1 MIEPTIT
8 CPSCK
13 SEIKLT
19 ESLAGPLIEQTRKQ
33 FTEQLTAKDRQ
44 IEQAQLALTV
54 EKQNVEKEREAIDA
68 TVAKRLDEQRAQI
81 ALEEAARAKR
91 AVELD
96 VQGKDRQLA
105 ELNELLKS
113 REQRLAEAQAQQVE
127 FLKKQRELEDK
138 ARELDLTVQRQV
150 NEGLE
155 HVRAQAVRD
164 AEEAAAL
171 KVKERDTQI
180 ASMQQKIDE
189 LKRKAEQGSQ
199 QLQGEAQELV
209 IEDALRARFP
219 LDVIEPVGK
228 GEFGGDVL
236 QRVVNTSGQ
245 VCGSILWESKRT
257 GAWSDGWLT
266 KLKGDQRAAGADL
279 ALIVSQTLPKPIE
292 TFDLVDG
299 VWVTGSKCAMAVAGA
314 LRESLILMASV
325 KAAGEGQATKSA
337 LMYDYLT
344 GPRFRHRV
352 EAIVERF
359 SEMQDDLNRERR
371 ATMRQWAKRE
381 QQLQSVID
389 TTSGLYGDLQG
400 IAGRAMAEIETLSM
414 PLLGAADE
422 DAPEKD
428 GS

>member
-8 CPSCK
+8 CPSCQ

-33 FTEQLTAKDRQ
+33 FAQQLTAKDRQ
-44 IEQAQLALTV
+44 IEQAEQALTV
-54 EKQNVEKEREAIDA
+54 EKQKVEKEREGIEV
-68 TVAKRLDEQRAQI
+68 TVAKRLDDQRAQI

-96 VQGKDRQLA
+96 VQGKDRELA
-105 ELNELLKS
+105 ELNELLKA
-113 REQRLAEAQAQQVE
+113 RDEKLAKAQAQEAE
-127 FLKKQRELEDK
+127 FLKKQRELEEK
-138 ARELDLTVQRQV
+138 ARELDLSVQRQV
-150 NEGLE
+150 NEALGG
-155 HVRAQAVRD
+155 VREQAVRD

-180 ASMQQKIDE
+180 ASMQQKIEE

-219 LDVIEPVGK
+219 LDLIEPVGK

-257 GAWSDGWLT
+257 KAWSDGWLT

-292 TFDLVDG
+292 TFDQIDG

-314 LRESLILMASV
+314 LRESLILMSSV

-352 EAIVERF
+352 EAIIERF
-359 SEMQDDLNRERR
+359 SEMQDDLNKERR

-381 QQLQSVID
+381 QQIQAVID

-400 IAGRAMAEIETLSM
+400 IAGKAMVEIDALAM
-414 PLLGAADE
+414 PLLEEGGD
-422 DAPEKD
+422 DA
-428 GS
+428 